1 MKTYKELMESLT
13 EAWPGTPEWNAKY
26 GKKPSTDRHDII
38 RGNGVTKAIRKYDPK
53 TGESEE
59 PEAHKVAGEQPVK
72 RGRGRPPGKYG
83 SYKGY
88 NRTGK
93 YVGVH
98 AARKQKTQEA
108 FDYLMTLESE
118 EEIKEF
124 MSTLEEDI
132 FADLHEYLVEL
143 EELESEDI
151 LAEEEIIAEEKH
163 RVLVTVS
170 EPDHPLVSARKEKRQ
185 KFIRVSAADKD
196 TAIKKAKD
204 YYRKQNYRVHDAEHV
219 GMVNEEAEQIDE
231 MQQGKEY
238 SRDAIMKKIQTGNWE
253 ATQDIKPGK
262 HVELRHRTGKRVT
275 VMVKP
280 VKEEAEYI
288 EEMQQGKEYSK
299 EKHRV
304 LVTVSDP
311 HHPMVSMRNT
321 QKQKFIRVTAAD
333 KNAAVQ
339 KARDY
344 YEKQNYKVHDAVHVG
359 MVKEEA
365 EYIEEMKYG
374 KEYSKEHIEKKIRS
388 GDWEAVTD
396 IKPGNH
402 VELRH
407 HTGKRVTVFVK
418 PAPVKEEV
426 EHLDESVK
434 SYASFITRQQ

>member
-1 MKTYKELMESLT
+1 MMTNPFQQVIDLHEELEKGDTILVHKESEEVDLEESDVVRTVNGRTMMSAAAFLKRANEFAREKGQKYASAKDVSDLAKKHGMKRTDESEEEKELNIKTPSKRKKYIVPARDKNSLKERNMKTYKELMESLT
-13 EAWPGTPEWNAKY
+13 EAWPGTPEWNAKF
-26 GKKPSTDRHDII
+26 GKKPSSDRYDIV
-38 RGNGVTKAIRKYDPK
+38 RKDGVTKATRRYDPK

-83 SYKGY
+83 SYKGH

-124 MSTLEEDI
+124 MSTLEEET
-132 FADLHEYLVEL
+132 FADLYDYLVEL
-143 EELESEDI
+143 EESEKNLEEG
-151 LAEEEIIAEEKH
+151 AEINEEKH
-163 RVLVTVS
+163 RVLVT
-170 EPDHPLVSARKEKRQ
+170 
-185 KFIRVSAADKD
+185 I
-196 TAIKKAKD
+196 
-204 YYRKQNYRVHDAEHV
+204 
-219 GMVNEEAEQIDE
+219 
-231 MQQGKEY
+231 
-238 SRDAIMKKIQTGNWE
+238 
-253 ATQDIKPGK
+253 
-262 HVELRHRTGKRVT
+262 
-275 VMVKP
+275 
-280 VKEEAEYI
+280 
-288 EEMQQGKEYSK
+288 
-299 EKHRV
+299 
-304 LVTVSDP
+304 SDP

-344 YEKQNYKVHDAVHVG
+344 YKKQNYKVHNAVHVG

-388 GDWEAVTD
+388 GEWEAVTD

-418 PAPVKEEV
+418 PAPVKEEA

-434 SYASFITRQQ
+434 SYASFITKQQ

>member
-1 MKTYKELMESLT
+1 MTNPFQQVIDLHEELEKRDTILVHKESEEVDLEESDVVRTVNGRTMMSAAAFLKRANELAREKEQKFASAKDVSDLAKKHGMKRTDESEEEKELNIKTPSKRKKYIVPARDKNSLKERDMKTYKELMESLT

-26 GKKPSTDRHDII
+26 GKKPSTDRYDIV
-38 RGNGVTKAIRKYDPK
+38 RKDGVIKATRRYDPK

-93 YVGVH
+93 YAGVH

-124 MSTLEEDI
+124 MSTLEEET
-132 FADLHEYLVEL
+132 FADLYDYLVEL
-143 EELESEDI
+143 EESEKN
-151 LAEEEIIAEEKH
+151 LAEGAEI
-163 RVLVTVS
+163 
-170 EPDHPLVSARKEKRQ
+170 
-185 KFIRVSAADKD
+185 
-196 TAIKKAKD
+196 
-204 YYRKQNYRVHDAEHV
+204 
-219 GMVNEEAEQIDE
+219 NE
-231 MQQGKEY
+231 
-238 SRDAIMKKIQTGNWE
+238 
-253 ATQDIKPGK
+253 
-262 HVELRHRTGKRVT
+262 
-275 VMVKP
+275 
-280 VKEEAEYI
+280 
-288 EEMQQGKEYSK
+288 

-333 KNAAVQ
+333 KNTAVQ

-344 YEKQNYKVHDAVHVG
+344 YKKQNYKVHDAVHVG

-365 EYIEEMKYG
+365 E
-374 KEYSKEHIEKKIRS
+374 
-388 GDWEAVTD
+388 
-396 IKPGNH
+396 
-402 VELRH
+402 
-407 HTGKRVTVFVK
+407 
-418 PAPVKEEV
+418 
-426 EHLDESVK
+426 HLDEAVQNF
-434 SYASFITRQQ
+434 AAFISRK

>member
-1 MKTYKELMESLT
+1 MMTNPFQQVIDLHEELEKGDTILVHKESEEVDLEESDVVRTVNGRTMMSAAAFLKRANELAREKGQKYASAKDVSDLAKKHGMKRTDESEEEKELNIKTPSRRKKYIVPARDKNSLKERDMKTYKELMESLA

-26 GKKPSTDRHDII
+26 GKKPSTDRYDIV
-38 RGNGVTKAIRKYDPK
+38 RKDGVTKATRRYDPK

-108 FDYLMTLESE
+108 FDHLMALESE

-124 MSTLEEDI
+124 MSTLDEDV

-143 EELESEDI
+143 EESEVLDEMQQDKEY
-151 LAEEEIIAEEKH
+151 AEQIEEKH
-163 RVLVTVS
+163 RVLVT
-170 EPDHPLVSARKEKRQ
+170 
-185 KFIRVSAADKD
+185 I
-196 TAIKKAKD
+196 
-204 YYRKQNYRVHDAEHV
+204 
-219 GMVNEEAEQIDE
+219 
-231 MQQGKEY
+231 
-238 SRDAIMKKIQTGNWE
+238 
-253 ATQDIKPGK
+253 
-262 HVELRHRTGKRVT
+262 
-275 VMVKP
+275 
-280 VKEEAEYI
+280 
-288 EEMQQGKEYSK
+288 
-299 EKHRV
+299 
-304 LVTVSDP
+304 SDP

-321 QKQKFIRVTAAD
+321 QKQKFVRVSAAD
-333 KNAAVQ
+333 KDEAII
-339 KARDY
+339 KAKNY
-344 YEKQNYKVHDAVHVG
+344 YSKRNYKVHGAVHVG
-359 MVKEEA
+359 MVNEEA
-365 EYIEEMKYG
+365 EYVEEMQQG
-374 KEYSKEHIEKKIRS
+374 KEYSKDHIEKKIRT
-388 GDWEAVTD
+388 GEWEAVRD

>member
-1 MKTYKELMESLT
+1 MESLT
-13 EAWPGTPEWNAKY
+13 EAWPGTPEWNAKF
-26 GKKPSTDRHDII
+26 GKKPSSDRYDIV
-38 RGNGVTKAIRKYDPK
+38 RKDGVTKATRRYDPK
-53 TGESEE
+53 SGESEE

-83 SYKGY
+83 SYKGH

-124 MSTLEEDI
+124 MSTLEEET
-132 FADLHEYLVEL
+132 FADLYDYLVEL
-143 EELESEDI
+143 EESEKN
-151 LAEEEIIAEEKH
+151 LAEEELLDELSQNTLASYYNKAIGDRYSKELAHDKAKSKGDEE
-163 RVLVTVS
+163 T
-170 EPDHPLVSARKEKRQ
+170 
-185 KFIRVSAADKD
+185 ADKLS
-196 TAIKKAKD
+196 KKVHNRSVGLVKAKN
-204 YYRKQNYRVHDAEHV
+204 KFFA
-219 GMVNEEAEQIDE
+219 
-231 MQQGKEY
+231 
-238 SRDAIMKKIQTGNWE
+238 
-253 ATQDIKPGK
+253 
-262 HVELRHRTGKRVT
+262 
-275 VMVKP
+275 
-280 VKEEAEYI
+280 KEEAEI
-288 EEMQQGKEYSK
+288 AEGAEINE

-344 YEKQNYKVHDAVHVG
+344 YKKQNYKVHDAVHVG